1 MFRSISRVFFV
12 LICASGATVAMAV
25 NEKNDTDQP
34 ISGLL
39 CMEKECGLAYVPAV
53 NDFSSCSGNQY
64 TTACYGGASTYG
76 NVKAFSCVSCPSGY
90 TRTKKTGTTDASTS
104 QCKFTYYECEK
115 DECNLA
121 CFIGLPRW
129 MDVKNAN
136 YQIMTNKTLDRVNCK
151 CITTTLYRCKAGYYM
166 NGPSAIVRKEGSSTL
181 YSPPCN
187 RCPYAQD
194 KNLLLSYGTS
204 DPGSN
209 AGQSSCYMEKGDSY
223 SHKVSDGLKTNTIGK
238 YRLSVDCYYDQ
249 PSN

>member
-1 MFRSISRVFFV
+1 MFHSMSRVFF
-12 LICASGATVAMAV
+12 LMICAAGTTAAMALDG
-25 NEKNDTDQP
+25 KIDIDQP

-39 CMEKECGLAYVPAV
+39 CMEKDCGLSFSAAI
-53 NDFSSCSGNQY
+53 NDYSSCLDKKH
-64 TTACYGGASTYG
+64 TTACYGGNSTYG
-76 NVKAFSCVSCPSGY
+76 NVKAYSCVSCPSGY
-90 TRTKKTGTTDASTS
+90 TRTKKTGTADASTS
-104 QCKFTYYECEK
+104 PCNFTYYECEQA
-115 DECNLA
+115 ECNLA

-136 YQIMTNKTLDRVNCK
+136 YQIMTNKTLDRDNCK

-166 NGPSAIVRKEGSSTL
+166 NGPKAIVTQEGSPTL
-181 YSPPCN
+181 YVPPCN

-223 SHKVSDGLKTNTIGK
+223 SHKVNEGLKTNTIGK

-249 PSN
+249 KSE

>member
-1 MFRSISRVFFV
+1 MFRSISRVFFL
-12 LICASGATVAMAV
+12 LICATGTTAAMAV
-25 NEKNDTDQP
+25 NEKTDTDQP

-39 CMEKECGLAYVPAV
+39 CMEKDCGLGYVPAV

-64 TTACYGGASTYG
+64 TTACYGGNSTYG
-76 NVKAFSCVSCPSGY
+76 NVKAYSCVSCPSGY
-90 TRTKKTGTTDASTS
+90 TRTKKTETADASTS
-104 QCKFTYYECEK
+104 PCKFTYYECKK

-136 YQIMTNKTLDRVNCK
+136 YQIMTNKTLDKVNCK

-181 YSPPCN
+181 YVPPCN

-223 SHKVSDGLKTNTIGK
+223 SHKVNEGLKTNTIGK

-249 PSN
+249 KSN